1 MGECVRYPQSGGV
14 KGLFSKGGELR
25 MWGWLTTAAAWLKDI
40 FKRKAADDARDRL
53 KRKRDTLRGKGHNG
67 NGNADVQR

>member
-1 MGECVRYPQSGGV
+1 
-14 KGLFSKGGELR
+14 